1 MPRERVPLLVE
12 STASES
18 LQKLFANICGQLRVR
33 GRDVC
38 NRPVF
43 SLLHRSCQKGVDLA
57 HMRPAEHRSHARDLS
72 AFIDRVSHGDEEV
85 GIRRKQRVK
94 LGHHAIRPDE
104 AMRPVE
110 AGVVGASYHLAP
122 VVDAGGYS
130 AKISRQSLEVCN
142 CAVLPKNGQAGC
154 TVRAATLPNN
164 LAPIVNGPGDVGTLD
179 RPEARKGEGIAVF
192 PHYGVK
198 RRGAVSR
205 VAYGLAPLVDA
216 LRLRVW
222 IATYRRKSLGFVVF
236 PYHRQINLRRRGSW
250 A

>member
-94 LGHHAIRPDE
+94 VGHHAILPDE

-130 AKISRQSLEVCN
+130 AKISRQSLEVCD
-142 CAVLPKNGQAGC
+142 CALLPKNGQAGC
-154 TVRAATLPNN
+154 AVRAATLPNN
-164 LAPIVNGPGDVGTLD
+164 LALVVNGVGDVGTLD
-179 RPEARKGEGIAVF
+179 GSEARKPEGIAVF
-192 PHYGVK
+192 PQYGVTCS
-198 RRGAVSR
+198 GAGSR
-205 VAYGLAPLVDA
+205 VAYGLASIVDA
-216 LRLRVW
+216 VRVPIW
-222 IATYRRKSLGFVVF
+222 IATHCRKRLGLALF
-236 PYHRQINLRRRGSW
+236 P
-250 A
+250 